1 MPDVR
6 IQRSS
11 EHTPMPWA
19 NGRGTS
25 YEIASDRNEAGEWTW
40 RLAMAP
46 VNEDGP
52 FSRIECVNRSL
63 AVVEGAG
70 MLLSV
75 DRKKLQCLPM
85 QVVRFRGDAVTEAA
99 LTDGPIMDIN
109 LMVRRNEADG
119 EMAMVSDAGLLNGV
133 SIVVAVGGSAQVKS
147 GDSIIE
153 LERHDSVLEC
163 DADTISLVS
172 GTVCVVSVKRL

>member
-1 MPDVR
+1 
-6 IQRSS
+6 
-11 EHTPMPWA
+11 MPWA

-25 YEIASDRNEAGEWTW
+25 YEIASDRNESGEWTW

-46 VNEDGP
+46 VNEDGA
-52 FSRIECVNRSL
+52 FSRIECVNRFL
-63 AVVEGAG
+63 AVVEGEG

-85 QVVRFRGDAVTEAA
+85 QVVRFRGDAITDAA

-109 LMVRRNEADG
+109 LMIRRKEAEG
-119 EMAMVSDAGLLNGV
+119 EMAIVSEVGLLQGAT
-133 SIVVAVGGSAQVKS
+133 IVVAVGGRAQVLS
-147 GDSIIE
+147 GDEAIE
-153 LERHDSVLEC
+153 LERHDSILEC
-163 DADTISLVS
+163 DVKTVSLVS

>member
-1 MPDVR
+1 
-6 IQRSS
+6 
-11 EHTPMPWA
+11 MPWA

-46 VNEDGP
+46 VNEGGP

-85 QVVRFRGDAVTEAA
+85 QVVRFRGDAITEAT
-99 LTDGPIMDIN
+99 LTDGPILDIN
-109 LMVRRNEADG
+109 LMVLRKEANG
-119 EMAMVSDAGLLNGV
+119 EMAIISEAGLLNGA
-133 SIVVAVGGSAQVKS
+133 SIVVAIGGSAQVKS
-147 GDSIIE
+147 GDSTID
-153 LERHDSVLEC
+153 LERHDSILDC
-163 DADTISLVS
+163 DAETVSLVS
-172 GTVCVVSVKRL
+172 GTVCVISVKRL

>member
-1 MPDVR
+1 
-6 IQRSS
+6 
-11 EHTPMPWA
+11 MPWA

-25 YEIASDRNEAGEWTW
+25 YEIASDRNESGEWTW

-46 VNEDGP
+46 VNEDGA
-52 FSRIECVNRSL
+52 FSRIECVNRFL
-63 AVVEGAG
+63 AVVEGEG

-85 QVVRFRGDAVTEAA
+85 QVVRFRGDAITDAA

-109 LMVRRNEADG
+109 LMIRRKEAEG
-119 EMAMVSDAGLLNGV
+119 EMAIVSEVGLLQGAT
-133 SIVVAVGGSAQVKS
+133 IVVAIGGSAQVLS
-147 GDSIIE
+147 GDEAIE
-153 LERHDSVLEC
+153 LERHDSILEC
-163 DADTISLVS
+163 DVETVSLVS

>member
-1 MPDVR
+1 
-6 IQRSS
+6 
-11 EHTPMPWA
+11 MPWA

-52 FSRIECVNRSL
+52 FSRIECVDRSL

-85 QVVRFRGDAVTEAA
+85 QVVRFRGDAITEAA
-99 LTDGPIMDIN
+99 LLDGPIMDIN
-109 LMVRRNEADG
+109 LMVRRKEADG
-119 EMAMVSDAGLLNGV
+119 EMAIISEVGLLNGV
-133 SIVVAVGGSAQVKS
+133 SIVVAIGGSAQVKS
-147 GDSIIE
+147 GDSTID
-153 LERHDSVLEC
+153 LERHDSILEC
-163 DADTISLVS
+163 DAETVSLIS
-172 GTVCVVSVKRL
+172 GTVCVVSLQRL

>member
-1 MPDVR
+1 
-6 IQRSS
+6 
-11 EHTPMPWA
+11 MPWA

-25 YEIASDRNEAGEWTW
+25 YEIASDRNESGEWAW

-70 MLLSV
+70 MQLSV

-85 QVVRFRGDAVTEAA
+85 QVVRFRGDAITEAT
-99 LTDGPIMDIN
+99 LLDGPILDIN
-109 LMVRRNEADG
+109 LMVRRKEAEG
-119 EMAMVSDAGLLNGV
+119 EMAIVSDTGMLRGA
-133 SIVVAVGGSAQVKS
+133 SMVVAVGGSAQVKC
-147 GDSIIE
+147 GDSIID
-153 LERHDSVLEC
+153 LERHDSMLEC
-163 DADTISLVS
+163 DAETVSLVS
-172 GTVCVVSVKRL
+172 GAVCVVSVKRL

>member
-1 MPDVR
+1 
-6 IQRSS
+6 
-11 EHTPMPWA
+11 MPWA

-25 YEIASDRNEAGEWTW
+25 YEIASDRNEAGEWAW

-75 DRKKLQCLPM
+75 DRKKLPCLPM
-85 QVVRFRGDAVTEAA
+85 QVVRFRGDAITDAT

-109 LMVRRNEADG
+109 LMVRRKEADG
-119 EMAMVSDAGLLNGV
+119 EMAIISNAGLLNGA

-147 GDSIIE
+147 GDSTID
-153 LERHDSVLEC
+153 LERHDSILEC
-163 DADTISLVS
+163 DAETISLIS

>member
-1 MPDVR
+1 
-6 IQRSS
+6 
-11 EHTPMPWA
+11 MPWA

-25 YEIASDRNEAGEWTW
+25 YEIASDRNEAGEWAW

-75 DRKKLQCLPM
+75 DRKKLPCLPM
-85 QVVRFRGDAVTEAA
+85 QVVQFRGDAITEAT

-109 LMVRRNEADG
+109 LMVRRKEAEG
-119 EMAMVSDAGLLNGV
+119 EMAIITNAGLLNGA

-147 GDSIIE
+147 GDSTID
-153 LERHDSVLEC
+153 LERHDSILEC
-163 DADTISLVS
+163 DAETISLIS

>member
-1 MPDVR
+1 MR
-6 IQRSS
+6 IQRNS

-25 YEIASDRNEAGEWTW
+25 YEIASDRSEAGEWTW

-109 LMVRRNEADG
+109 LMVRRKQADG

-163 DADTISLVS
+163 DADTMSLVS

>member
-1 MPDVR
+1 
-6 IQRSS
+6 
-11 EHTPMPWA
+11 MPWA

-25 YEIASDRNEAGEWTW
+25 YEIASDRNEAGEWSW

-46 VNEDGP
+46 VIEDGP

-85 QVVRFRGDAVTEAA
+85 QVVQFRGDAVTEAT

-109 LMVRRNEADG
+109 LMVRRKEADG
-119 EMAMVSDAGLLNGV
+119 EMAIVSDTRLLNGAI
-133 SIVVAVGGSAQVKS
+133 IVVAVGGSAQVMVGES
-147 GDSIIE
+147 TIDLECHDSI
-153 LERHDSVLEC
+153 LEC
-163 DADTISLVS
+163 DADTISLV
-172 GTVCVVSVKRL
+172 GGMVCVVSVKRL

>member
-1 MPDVR
+1 
-6 IQRSS
+6 
-11 EHTPMPWA
+11 MPWA

-63 AVVEGAG
+63 AVVDGAG

-75 DRKKLQCLPM
+75 DRKRLQCLPM
-85 QVVRFRGDAVTEAA
+85 QVVRFRGDAITEAT

-109 LMVRRNEADG
+109 LMVRRKEADG
-119 EMAMVSDAGLLNGV
+119 EMAIISEAGLLHGA
-133 SIVVAVGGSAQVKS
+133 SIVVAIGGSAQVKS
-147 GDSIIE
+147 TDSIID
-153 LERHDSVLEC
+153 LERHDSMLEC
-163 DADTISLVS
+163 DAETVSLVS

>member
-1 MPDVR
+1 VR
-6 IQRSS
+6 IQRNS

-25 YEIASDRNEAGEWTW
+25 YEIASDRNAVGEWTW

-70 MLLSV
+70 MLLFV

-85 QVVRFRGDAVTEAA
+85 QVVRFRGDAITEAA

-109 LMVRRNEADG
+109 LMVRRKESDG
-119 EMAMVSDAGLLNGV
+119 EMAIVSDAGLLNGA
-133 SIVVAVGGSAQVKS
+133 SIVVAVGGSAQLNS
-147 GDSIIE
+147 GDSTIN
-153 LERHDSVLEC
+153 LERHDSILEC
-163 DADTISLVS
+163 DADTVSLVS

>member
-1 MPDVR
+1 
-6 IQRSS
+6 
-11 EHTPMPWA
+11 MPWA

-25 YEIASDRNEAGEWTW
+25 YEIASDRGKAGEWAW

-75 DRKKLQCLPM
+75 DRKKLPCLPM
-85 QVVRFRGDAVTEAA
+85 QVVRFRGDAITDAT

-109 LMVRRNEADG
+109 LMVRRKEAEG
-119 EMAMVSDAGLLNGV
+119 EMAIISNAGLLNGA

-147 GDSIIE
+147 GDSTID
-153 LERHDSVLEC
+153 LERHDSILEC
-163 DADTISLVS
+163 DAETISLIS

>member
-1 MPDVR
+1 
-6 IQRSS
+6 
-11 EHTPMPWA
+11 MPWA

-25 YEIASDRNEAGEWTW
+25 YEIASDRNEAEEWTW

-52 FSRIECVNRSL
+52 FSRIECVNRFL

-75 DRKKLQCLPM
+75 DRKKLQCQPM
-85 QVVRFRGDAVTEAA
+85 QVVRFRGDAITEAM
-99 LTDGPIMDIN
+99 LTDGPILDVN
-109 LMVRRNEADG
+109 LMIRRKEADG
-119 EMAMVSDAGLLNGV
+119 EMTIVSQVGPLEVA
-133 SIVVAVGGSAQVKS
+133 SIVVAVGGSAQVQC
-147 GDSIIE
+147 GDSAID
-153 LERHDSVLEC
+153 LERHDSILEC
-163 DADTISLVS
+163 DAETVSLVS

>member
-1 MPDVR
+1 
-6 IQRSS
+6 
-11 EHTPMPWA
+11 MPWA

-25 YEIASDRNEAGEWTW
+25 YEIASDRDESGEWTW

-52 FSRIECVNRSL
+52 FSRIECVNRFL

-85 QVVRFRGDAVTEAA
+85 QVVRFRGDAITDAT

-109 LMVRRNEADG
+109 LMVRRKEADG
-119 EMAMVSDAGLLNGV
+119 EMAIVSDAGVLEGA
-133 SIVVAVGGSAQVKS
+133 SIVVAIGGSAQVKCA
-147 GDSIIE
+147 DSIID
-153 LERHDSVLEC
+153 LERHDSMLEC
-163 DADTISLVS
+163 GEEAVSLMS

>member
-1 MPDVR
+1 
-6 IQRSS
+6 
-11 EHTPMPWA
+11 MPWA

-25 YEIASDRNEAGEWTW
+25 YEIASDRDDAGNWSW

-52 FSRIECVNRSL
+52 FSRIECVNRFL
-63 AVVEGAG
+63 AVVQGNG
-70 MLLSV
+70 MLLTV

-85 QVVRFRGDAVTEAA
+85 QVVRFRGDAITEAA

-109 LMVRRNEADG
+109 LMIRRKEADG
-119 EMAMVSDAGLLNGV
+119 DMTLVSESGSLNV
-133 SIVVAVGGSAQVKS
+133 ASIIVAIGGSAQVEC
-147 GDSIIE
+147 GDSTIE
-153 LERHDSVLEC
+153 LEPHDSILEG
-163 DADTISLVS
+163 DGETVSLVS

>member
-1 MPDVR
+1 
-6 IQRSS
+6 
-11 EHTPMPWA
+11 MPWA

-85 QVVRFRGDAVTEAA
+85 QVVRFRGDAITEAT

-109 LMVRRNEADG
+109 LMVRRKEADG
-119 EMAMVSDAGLLNGV
+119 EMAIVSNAGLLNGA
-133 SIVVAVGGSAQVKS
+133 SIVVALGGSAQVKC
-147 GDSIIE
+147 GDSTYD
-153 LERHDSVLEC
+153 LERHDSLLEC
-163 DADTISLVS
+163 DAETVSLVS
-172 GTVCVVSVKRL
+172 GSVCAILVKRL

>member
-1 MPDVR
+1 
-6 IQRSS
+6 
-11 EHTPMPWA
+11 MPWA

-25 YEIASDRNEAGEWTW
+25 YEIASDRNEAEEWTW

-52 FSRIECVNRSL
+52 FSRIECVNRFL

-75 DRKKLQCLPM
+75 DRKKLQCQPM
-85 QVVRFRGDAVTEAA
+85 QVVRFRGDAITEAM
-99 LTDGPIMDIN
+99 LTDGPILDVN
-109 LMVRRNEADG
+109 LMIRRKEADG
-119 EMAMVSDAGLLNGV
+119 EMAIVSQVGLLEV
-133 SIVVAVGGSAQVKS
+133 ASIVVAVGGSAQVQC
-147 GDSIIE
+147 GDSAID
-153 LERHDSVLEC
+153 LERHDSILEC
-163 DADTISLVS
+163 DAETVSLVS

>member
-1 MPDVR
+1 
-6 IQRSS
+6 
-11 EHTPMPWA
+11 MPWA

-25 YEIASDRNEAGEWTW
+25 FEIASDRNEAGEWSW

-52 FSRIECVNRSL
+52 FSRIECVNRFL
-63 AVVEGAG
+63 AVVQGNG
-70 MLLSV
+70 MLLTV

-85 QVVRFRGDAVTEAA
+85 QVVRFRGDAITEAA

-109 LMVRRNEADG
+109 LMIRRKEADG
-119 EMAMVSDAGLLNGV
+119 DMTLVSESGSLNV
-133 SIVVAVGGSAQVKS
+133 ASIIVAIGGSAQVEC
-147 GDSIIE
+147 GDSTIE
-153 LERHDSVLEC
+153 LEPHDSMLEC
-163 DADTISLVS
+163 DGETVSLVS